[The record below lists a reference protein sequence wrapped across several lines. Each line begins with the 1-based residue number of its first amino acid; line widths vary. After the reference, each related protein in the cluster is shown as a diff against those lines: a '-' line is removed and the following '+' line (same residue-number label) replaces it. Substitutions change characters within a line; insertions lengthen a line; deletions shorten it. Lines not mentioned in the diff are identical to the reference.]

1 MKKVNPIMK
10 PSKSH
15 PLWNEYAAKHPT
27 ISAEKLKALDSSFA
41 LTKSIKG
48 IANGA
53 RSIEK

>member
-1 MKKVNPIMK
+1 MK